1 MYLTFPAPTKNGAKT
16 GLKGT
21 VNALVRA
28 LEVRLVFSHRTCP
41 NHRVGIQTQ
50 VRACILYFGHRKK
63 DAKTGPVRALN
74 ALVRA
79 RNVRLL
85 LSHRTCPNHPG

>member
-1 MYLTFPAPTKNGAKT
+1 MYLMFPATTKNAAKT
-16 GLKGT
+16 GPADT
-21 VNALVRA
+21 VNTLVRA
-28 LEVRLVFSHRTCP
+28 LEGRLVFSRRTCP

-63 DAKTGPVRALN
+63 DAKTSPVRALN